1 MYFTSVLRCEFSDVI
16 TFATY
21 ILSCSFRPTP
31 EEYRIFLWIAL
42 SSYETQRR
50 DSRYGSLSHK
60 LREFQVVLNTF
71 ESALSSKDFVV
82 TSEILQAPNFGVEHI
97 NEQARLLRGH
107 VDAVLVTD
115 NQSGRIHM
123 SSLAASVLLK
133 QAGIDPI
140 MQLGC
145 RNRNRISLLGD
156 LLGASALGIR
166 NLQLVRGERVPDGFV
181 PRPKALL
188 DVTATELLAIAKKM
202 KLEEG
207 IASIPDLNLGGIVS
221 VRAPKVDWPAKKLVE
236 KIDSGAQ
243 FLMTHT
249 CMDIDI
255 VRQYMK
261 HLVSLKVPRRAN
273 MIASIAVLGSVQ
285 DAKWLRDNKTNTII
299 PDTIVESLGGHPEPR
314 ENGID
319 IAAQLLREF
328 AEIPGLAGVHI
339 YAPNDVSAI
348 PEAIERARLDS

>member
-1 MYFTSVLRCEFSDVI
+1 
-16 TFATY
+16 
-21 ILSCSFRPTP
+21 
-31 EEYRIFLWIAL
+31 
-42 SSYETQRR
+42 
-50 DSRYGSLSHK
+50 
-60 LREFQVVLNTF
+60 LNTF

-97 NEQARLLRGH
+97 NEQARLLRGY

-115 NQSGRIHM
+115 NQSGRLHM

-133 QAGIDPI
+133 KAGIDPI

-156 LLGASALGIR
+156 LLGASALGIK
-166 NLQLVRGERVPDGFV
+166 NLQLVRGERIPDGFV

-188 DVTATELLAIAKKM
+188 DITATELLAIANKM
-202 KLEEG
+202 KLDDG
-207 IASIPDLNLGGIVS
+207 IAKIPDLLLGGVVS
-221 VRAPKVDWPAKKLVE
+221 PRAPKTDWPARKLIE
-236 KIDSGAQ
+236 KIDSGAR

-261 HLVSLKVPRRAN
+261 HLVSLGVPRRAN
-273 MIASIAVLGSVQ
+273 VIISIAVLSSAQ
-285 DAKWLRDNKTNTII
+285 DAAWLREKKTNVII
-299 PDTIVESLGGHPEPR
+299 PDAIVDDLERHPQPR
-314 ENGID
+314 EKGIE
-319 IAAQLLREF
+319 IAAELLRQF
-328 AEIPGLAGVHI
+328 ADTPGLAGVHI

-348 PEAIERARLDS
+348 PETIERAGLEG